1 MERRRGRSSLLL
13 LFLVA
18 LVVLVSA
25 GCGDDDGDGGGGT
38 SAGSAPEA
46 ADLDGSTFTVTDV
59 EGQDVVEGS
68 TITIGFAEGLVVAA
82 GGCNSLRG
90 GYTVEDG
97 ALVVDVLASTQMAC
111 DEPLMAQDDWI
122 GALLES
128 GPSVTLEGDTLTLS
142 GGDVTVTAER
152 AAE

>member
-1 MERRRGRSSLLL
+1 
-13 LFLVA
+13 VA

-25 GCGDDDGDGGGGT
+25 GCGDDGDDADDGGSAAGT
-38 SAGSAPEA
+38 APEA

-59 EGQDVVEGS
+59 EGQEVVEGS
-68 TITIGFAEGLVVAA
+68 TITIDFAEGLVVAA
-82 GGCNSLRG
+82 GGCNTLRG

-97 ALVVDVLASTQMAC
+97 VLVVDVLASTQMAC

-128 GPSVTLEGDTLTLS
+128 GPRVTLDGDTLTLS
-142 GGDVTVTAER
+142 GGDVTLTAER
-152 AAE
+152 EAQ